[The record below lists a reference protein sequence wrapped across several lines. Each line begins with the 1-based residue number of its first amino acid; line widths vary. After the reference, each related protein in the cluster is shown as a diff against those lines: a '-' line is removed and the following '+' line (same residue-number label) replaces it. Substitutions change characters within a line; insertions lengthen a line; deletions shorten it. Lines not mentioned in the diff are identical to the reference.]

1 MSRDNRNGRKRG
13 YEDNSKTDHHAPKRR
28 RTDRREDAN
37 GAPSP
42 IGFKYLEDI
51 CKEGVP
57 EDTILGLV
65 SKSERFKALL
75 ALEEIRPDL
84 LKLVIRAFRLLCSR
98 NNLVAKNAENLLRSS
113 ATVKFWT
120 GTVLSGFIDDM
131 PHSDCWKD
139 ENSRI
144 CVLNDLTEIFRVLI
158 PTFGESLVNKLP
170 LAQLIVSLDELK
182 EKNLIQDIDDLKKKI
197 QHLKELK
204 NELIRRARSAHD
216 QESEVEP
223 PQSFRELSVI
233 PQAVDLCSKPFLR
246 KNITERKYNDL
257 DHYLDVQFR
266 LLREDF
272 VKPLRDGI
280 KQLTKENNSLEPG
293 AEEKTKRINKIS
305 VYKRVT
311 VQYPVCNRKG
321 LLYRIRFN
329 LNHSKVKKVNWE
341 RSKRLKFGSLVCL
354 SSDDFK
360 SLVFATIEE
369 RNPQDLS
376 VGELDVRFQNV
387 GKEEIAVF
395 VKEREEFVMI
405 ESPAYFEAYRHVLE
419 AMKAIK
425 PEEFPFQ
432 KYIVECVR
440 NVEAPK
446 YQKERQG
453 EPIPFDFTALCR
465 RSPAKKSKTSKA
477 TAACPQEGESQVA
490 GATMT
495 NSSCRLEVA
504 RTEEPSFD
512 WPDSKI
518 LGFNESQMRAF
529 KLALTKEFAV
539 IQGPPGT
546 GKTYVGLKIAR
557 AFLENA
563 SIWQNGEGNSPIL
576 MVSYTNHALDQ
587 FLEGLLPMKGRFK
600 LFSLILSPPREI
612 SI

>member
-28 RTDRREDAN
+28 RTDSREDVN

-57 EDTILGLV
+57 ENTILGLV

-120 GTVLSGFIDDM
+120 GTVLSSFIDDM

-158 PTFGESLVNKLP
+158 PTFGEGLVNKLP

-204 NELIRRARSAHD
+204 NEVIRLSRSAHD

-280 KQLTKENNSLEPG
+280 KQLTKENNSLELG

-305 VYKRVT
+305 FYKRVT
-311 VQYPVCNRKG
+311 VQYPVCNKKG

-329 LNHSKVKKVNWE
+329 SNHAKVKKVNWE

-376 VGELDVRFQNV
+376 AGELDVRFQNV

-419 AMKAIK
+419 AMKNIK

-432 KYIVECVR
+432 KYIVECVH

-446 YQKERQG
+446 YQRERQG
-453 EPIPFDFTALCR
+453 EPISFDFTALCR

-477 TAACPQEGESQVA
+477 TAARPQEGESQVA

-495 NSSCRLEVA
+495 NSSCSLEVA
-504 RTEEPSFD
+504 RTDEPSFD
-512 WPDSKI
+512 WPDSNI

-587 FLEGLLPMKGRFK
+587 FLEGLLPMKGKFK
-600 LFSLILSPPREI
+600 LFSLFLSPLRVI

>member
-1 MSRDNRNGRKRG
+1 MSHDNRTGRKRG

-28 RTDRREDAN
+28 RTDRREDTN
-37 GAPSP
+37 SAPSP

-51 CKEGVP
+51 CREGVP
-57 EDTILGLV
+57 ENAVLGSI
-65 SKSERFKALL
+65 SKSKRFEALL
-75 ALEEIRPDL
+75 AQDEIRPDL

-120 GTVLSGFIDDM
+120 GTVLSSFIDDM

-204 NELIRRARSAHD
+204 NEVIRLSRSAHD

-280 KQLTKENNSLEPG
+280 KQLTKENNSLELG

-360 SLVFATIEE
+360 SLVLATIEE
-369 RNPQDLS
+369 RNPRDLS

-387 GKEEIAVF
+387 DKEEIAVF
-395 VKEREEFVMI
+395 LKEREEFVTI

-419 AMKAIK
+419 AMKNIK

-432 KYIVECVR
+432 KYIVECVH

-446 YQKERQG
+446 YQRERQG
-453 EPIPFDFTALCR
+453 EPISFDFTALCR

-477 TAACPQEGESQVA
+477 TAARPQEGESQVA
-490 GATMT
+490 GVTMT
-495 NSSCRLEVA
+495 NSSCRLEFA

-512 WPDSKI
+512 WPDRNI
-518 LGFNESQMRAF
+518 LGFNESQMHAF

-587 FLEGLLPMKGRFK
+587 FLEGLLPMKGKFK
-600 LFSLILSPPREI
+600 LFSLFLSPLRVI

>member
-1 MSRDNRNGRKRG
+1 
-13 YEDNSKTDHHAPKRR
+13 
-28 RTDRREDAN
+28 
-37 GAPSP
+37 
-42 IGFKYLEDI
+42 
-51 CKEGVP
+51 
-57 EDTILGLV
+57 
-65 SKSERFKALL
+65 
-75 ALEEIRPDL
+75 
-84 LKLVIRAFRLLCSR
+84 
-98 NNLVAKNAENLLRSS
+98 
-113 ATVKFWT
+113 
-120 GTVLSGFIDDM
+120 M
-131 PHSDCWKD
+131 PHSDYWKD

-204 NELIRRARSAHD
+204 NEVIRLSRSAHD

-369 RNPQDLS
+369 RNPRDLS

-387 GKEEIAVF
+387 DKEEIAVF

-419 AMKAIK
+419 AMKNIK

-432 KYIVECVR
+432 KYIVECVH

-446 YQKERQG
+446 YQRERQG
-453 EPIPFDFTALCR
+453 EPISFDFTALCR

-477 TAACPQEGESQVA
+477 TAARPQEGESQVA

-587 FLEGLLPMKGRFK
+587 FLEGLLPMKGKFK
-600 LFSLILSPPREI
+600 LFSLFLSPLRVI
-612 SI
+612 SILFLLAISLLNHTERSRE

>member
-1 MSRDNRNGRKRG
+1 MSHGNRTGQKRG

-28 RTDRREDAN
+28 RTDSREDAN

-57 EDTILGLV
+57 ENTILGLV

-120 GTVLSGFIDDM
+120 GTVLSSFIDDM

-204 NELIRRARSAHD
+204 NEVIRRARSAHD

-233 PQAVDLCSKPFLR
+233 PQVVDLCSKPFLR

-280 KQLTKENNSLEPG
+280 KQLTKENNSLELG

-329 LNHSKVKKVNWE
+329 SNHAKVKKVNWE

-360 SLVFATIEE
+360 SLVLATIEE

-419 AMKAIK
+419 AMKNIK

-432 KYIVECVR
+432 KYIVECVH

-453 EPIPFDFTALCR
+453 EPIPFDFTALSR

-495 NSSCRLEVA
+495 NSSCSLEVA
-504 RTEEPSFD
+504 RTDEPSFD
-512 WPDSKI
+512 WPDSNI

-587 FLEGLLPMKGRFK
+587 FLEGLLPMKGKFK
-600 LFSLILSPPREI
+600 LFSLFLSPLRVI

>member
-1 MSRDNRNGRKRG
+1 MSHGNRTGRKRG

-28 RTDRREDAN
+28 RTDRREDTN
-37 GAPSP
+37 SAPSP

-57 EDTILGLV
+57 ENAILGLV
-65 SKSERFKALL
+65 SKSKRFEALL
-75 ALEEIRPDL
+75 AQDEIRPDL

-120 GTVLSGFIDDM
+120 GTVLSSFIDDM

-158 PTFGESLVNKLP
+158 PTFGEGLVNKLP

-204 NELIRRARSAHD
+204 NEVIRLSRSAHD

-280 KQLTKENNSLEPG
+280 KQLTKENNSSELG

-305 VYKRVT
+305 VYKGVT

-329 LNHSKVKKVNWE
+329 SNHSKVKKVNWE

-360 SLVFATIEE
+360 SLVLATIEE
-369 RNPQDLS
+369 RNPRDLS

-387 GKEEIAVF
+387 DKEEIAVF

-419 AMKAIK
+419 AMKNIK

-432 KYIVECVR
+432 KYIVECVH

-446 YQKERQG
+446 YQRERQG
-453 EPIPFDFTALCR
+453 EPISFDFTALCR

-477 TAACPQEGESQVA
+477 TAARPQEGESQVA

-495 NSSCRLEVA
+495 DSSCRLEVA

-587 FLEGLLPMKGRFK
+587 FLEGLLPMKGKFK
-600 LFSLILSPPREI
+600 LFSLFLSPLRVI